1 MKGFENKV
9 KEQKDCFP
17 GFTFGI
23 LVENLLEILLTP
35 KKTDKARQNFYL
47 YFIFELF
54 LSNEAIA
61 KLNLNSMVFLKKQQT

>member
-1 MKGFENKV
+1 MRGFENEV

-23 LVENLLEILLTP
+23 FGENLLEILETP
-35 KKTDKARQNFYL
+35 KKADEARQNFNL

-54 LSNEAIA
+54 LSKEAIA
-61 KLNLNSMVFLKKQQT
+61 KLNLDLVIFLKK